1 MDETGRRLASR
12 RLPEGLAGIGEAPS
26 TLIAD
31 HAEEPDQVVI
41 GIETDRGLWVE
52 ALTAA
57 GYQVFAVNPLAVA
70 RYRDRHH
77 VSGAFG
83 LRRASGVRGQPD
95 GAAQAALALGHVVV
109 NRQKERSSLSTRRLL
124 DAAGELI
131 SEGGYAAMTLA
142 AVGERAGYSRGL
154 VTARFGSKR
163 ELVEALVE
171 RITTVWNA
179 RNVQPGTVAGAASTA
194 CCSPSMRS
202 VCSPSVTRVHLRT
215 LYALQFEAL
224 GQVPELRSHF
234 VEFHRTMRA
243 DMAGFVRRGLRDGSV
258 VAGTSPKAEG
268 AAVVGALRGIGYQ
281 WLLDPDE
288 IDPSALL
295 SHLIVCL
302 DRRLRAR
309 RRQPS

>member
-1 MDETGRRLASR
+1 M
-12 RLPEGLAGIGEAPS
+12 
-26 TLIAD
+26 
-31 HAEEPDQVVI
+31 
-41 GIETDRGLWVE
+41 
-52 ALTAA
+52 
-57 GYQVFAVNPLAVA
+57 
-70 RYRDRHH
+70 
-77 VSGAFG
+77 
-83 LRRASGVRGQPD
+83 
-95 GAAQAALALGHVVV
+95 

-154 VTARFGSKR
+154 VSARFGSKR

-179 RNVQPGTVAGAASTA
+179 RNVQPGTVGKSGLDGLLLTLDAI
-194 CCSPSMRS
+194 
-202 VCSPSVTRVHLRT
+202 RVQSERDRRDLRT

-224 GQVPELRSHF
+224 GQVPELRAHF

-281 WLLDPDE
+281 WLLDPDDV
-288 IDPSALL
+288 DPSPLL
-295 SHLIVCL
+295 SHLIVCV
-302 DRRLRAR
+302 DQRLRAP
-309 RRQPS
+309 QEATS

>member
-1 MDETGRRLASR
+1 M
-12 RLPEGLAGIGEAPS
+12 
-26 TLIAD
+26 
-31 HAEEPDQVVI
+31 
-41 GIETDRGLWVE
+41 
-52 ALTAA
+52 
-57 GYQVFAVNPLAVA
+57 
-70 RYRDRHH
+70 
-77 VSGAFG
+77 
-83 LRRASGVRGQPD
+83 
-95 GAAQAALALGHVVV
+95 
-109 NRQKERSSLSTRRLL
+109 NRQKERSSQSTRRLL

-131 SEGGYAAMTLA
+131 SEGGYTAMTLA

-179 RNVQPGTVAGAASTA
+179 RYVQPGTVG
-194 CCSPSMRS
+194 RS
-202 VCSPSVTRVHLRT
+202 GLDGLLLTLDAIRAQSERDPRDLRT

-258 VAGTSPKAEG
+258 VAGTSPRAEG

-288 IDPSALL
+288 IDPTALL

-302 DRRLRAR
+302 DRRLRAP
-309 RRQPS
+309 QEATA